1 MSPVTLNRDLHH
13 SHTRRAALFFEGRSS
28 VYNVFRQLENGEFLH
43 VASRD
48 ELEDAMKLARELKAF
63 WPAEYVVRDSEG
75 NDVDLA
81 E

>member
-1 MSPVTLNRDLHH
+1 VISITVTLDEQHYFLPH
-13 SHTRRAALFFEGRSS
+13 LVIQEEGRSS
-28 VYNVFRQLENGEFLH
+28 VYNVFRQLESGEFLH

-48 ELEDAMKLARELKAF
+48 ELEDAMKLARELRAL